1 MRPRPR
7 RQRSEPRPP
16 RSADPDGLRRV
27 DHPLGQQKQGGPGDQ
42 GRQQS
47 VRLAVDSARGIVG
60 LHRRHRRR
68 LRLQRRHPSLRDGR
82 AEGLQAVN
90 RLRLLGIVALAA
102 LALAGCTRSDA
113 SVAPTPG
120 KAVKALALAN
130 LPPDLL
136 GLKLA
141 QEDVSDDLAKVPK
154 AFIDALSLYSLRHN
168 DLVMATLQ
176 VSRFNDGADVNA

>member
-1 MRPRPR
+1 M
-7 RQRSEPRPP
+7 
-16 RSADPDGLRRV
+16 
-27 DHPLGQQKQGGPGDQ
+27 
-42 GRQQS
+42 
-47 VRLAVDSARGIVG
+47 
-60 LHRRHRRR
+60 
-68 LRLQRRHPSLRDGR
+68 
-82 AEGLQAVN
+82 N

-176 VSRFNDGADVNA
+176 VSRFNDGADVKAPKFRQTVVNQIGSSAPRTVRLGGDTVYLTTGTKQSIAVWFKDRYLFVLATRADYDEPRTLLRKALEITP